1 MTTRPGDAQRP
12 PGRVACAVGSDPG
25 AVAVVTAPRDHQ
37 ERESGMQTNDVGVQV
52 QGVGKNTWLLWL
64 VMGILSIGVGV
75 WLLFSP
81 GVAIATLAIL
91 LAIALFMNGLS
102 ELITAG
108 GRHHPWFGYLLGA
121 LFLVA
126 GVIVLIRPG
135 KSLWFLAVFVGA
147 SLLITGAIQVVMAIA
162 DREHERHWVLLVV
175 VGLLGIAA
183 GVLAVVWPGITILVL
198 ALLVG
203 IRLIMWGVLQLI
215 IASQLKTLAG

>member
-1 MTTRPGDAQRP
+1 
-12 PGRVACAVGSDPG
+12 
-25 AVAVVTAPRDHQ
+25 
-37 ERESGMQTNDVGVQV
+37 MQANEVNVEVRGI
-52 QGVGKNTWLLWL
+52 GPNTWLLWL
-64 VMGILSIGVGV
+64 VMGILSIGIGV

-81 GVAIATLAIL
+81 NVAIATLAIL

-102 ELITAG
+102 ELVTAG
-108 GRHHPWFGYLLGA
+108 GRHHPWFGYLIGA

-126 GVIVLIRPG
+126 GLIVLLRPG

-147 SLLITGAIQVVMAIA
+147 SLLVTGAIQIAMAVA

-175 VGLLGIAA
+175 LGLLGVVA
-183 GVLAVVWPGITILVL
+183 GVLAVVWPDITSLVL

-203 IRLIMWGVLQLI
+203 IRLIIWGVVQLA

>member
-1 MTTRPGDAQRP
+1 
-12 PGRVACAVGSDPG
+12 
-25 AVAVVTAPRDHQ
+25 
-37 ERESGMQTNDVGVQV
+37 MQTNDVDVEV
-52 QGVGKNTWLLWL
+52 LGVGKHTWILWL
-64 VMGILSIGVGV
+64 VMGILSIGIGV

-102 ELITAG
+102 ELVTAG
-108 GRHHPWFGYLLGA
+108 GRHHPWFGYLVGA

-147 SLLITGAIQVVMAIA
+147 SLLVTGAIQAVIAVA
-162 DREHERHWVLLVV
+162 DREHERHWGLLLA
-175 VGLLGIAA
+175 VGLLGIVA
-183 GVLAVVWPGITILVL
+183 GALAIVWPGITILVL

-203 IRLIMWGVLQLI
+203 IRLIMWGMLQLM
-215 IASQLKTLAG
+215 IASQLRTLAA